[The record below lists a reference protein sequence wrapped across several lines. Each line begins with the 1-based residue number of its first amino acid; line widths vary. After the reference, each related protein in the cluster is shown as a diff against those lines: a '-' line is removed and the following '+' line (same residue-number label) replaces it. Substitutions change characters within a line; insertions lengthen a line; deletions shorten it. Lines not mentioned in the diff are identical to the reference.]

1 MRNQIYQM
9 VTEAIWNSTANPATD
24 AFVPSSSQSFGAFIF
39 GVVHESLPSSKKA
52 FHDCLD

>member
-1 MRNQIYQM
+1 M
-9 VTEAIWNSTANPATD
+9 VTEAIWNSTANPVTD